1 MIDWHSHVLCGIDDG
16 AKTPEES
23 ILMLSALYE
32 SGVDTVCATPHFHA
46 DRITVD
52 GFLQSR
58 EDALGKI
65 KETAKGQ
72 IPRILLGAEVRY
84 YPGISR
90 MERLAEL
97 CIENT
102 GLLLLEMPFSKWTE
116 YTQRELRELAGSA
129 PFGVVLAHI
138 ERYLKLQ
145 DRKTW
150 QRIYEAGLY
159 TQVNASFFIGFSQRR
174 KVLKLIKNG
183 YVQFLGSDCHSVVGR
198 IPLMGEACRTI
209 EKKLGEKTLK
219 DLSEQPRR
227 LLKLSPVN
235 H

>member
-159 TQVNASFFIGFSQRR
+159 TQVNASFFNSRMTRGKALRMISSDRIHF
-174 KVLKLIKNG
+174 I
-183 YVQFLGSDCHSVVGR
+183 GSDCHNMSTRAPDLADAYKV
-198 IPLMGEACRTI
+198 I
-209 EKKLGEKTLK
+209 EKKLGAQFASSVDEYSYSMIGS
-219 DLSEQPRR
+219 DE
-227 LLKLSPVN
+227 
-235 H
+235 

>member
-159 TQVNASFFIGFSQRR
+159 TQVNASFFNSRMTRGRALRMISSDRIHF
-174 KVLKLIKNG
+174 I
-183 YVQFLGSDCHSVVGR
+183 GSDCHNMSTRAPDLADAYEV
-198 IPLMGEACRTI
+198 I
-209 EKKLGEKTLK
+209 EKKLGAQFASSVDEYSYSMIGS
-219 DLSEQPRR
+219 DE
-227 LLKLSPVN
+227 
-235 H
+235 

>member
-1 MIDWHSHVLCGIDDG
+1 
-16 AKTPEES
+16 
-23 ILMLSALYE
+23 MLSALYE

-159 TQVNASFFIGFSQRR
+159 TQVNASFFNSRMTRGRALRMISSDRIHF
-174 KVLKLIKNG
+174 I
-183 YVQFLGSDCHSVVGR
+183 GSDCHNMSTRAPDLADAYEV
-198 IPLMGEACRTI
+198 I
-209 EKKLGEKTLK
+209 EKKLGAQFASSVDEYSYSMIGS
-219 DLSEQPRR
+219 DE
-227 LLKLSPVN
+227 
-235 H
+235 